1 MTKRTITYAFLGV
14 QECFKLK
21 KDNKIWKD
29 TIKHAKEC
37 DLEGNCKLKL
47 YRAEEQHVVLC
58 FNCVHDLV
66 GAKFRDHYVAKDNF
80 SSDQQVCVDIGI
92 LLQMQTFDENLEDY
106 TSFLFSQDAV
116 NRLKKQAYDELDS
129 IGFDHEMKN
138 DYPVMTLSD
147 DAYIPFT
154 DTAQN
159 PPDLHVTFQGKALVL
174 FSCLS
179 SDSTPDNL
187 FIWI

>member
-1 MTKRTITYAFLGV
+1 M
-14 QECFKLK
+14 
-21 KDNKIWKD
+21 
-29 TIKHAKEC
+29 
-37 DLEGNCKLKL
+37 
-47 YRAEEQHVVLC
+47 
-58 FNCVHDLV
+58 
-66 GAKFRDHYVAKDNF
+66 
-80 SSDQQVCVDIGI
+80 
-92 LLQMQTFDENLEDY
+92 
-106 TSFLFSQDAV
+106 

-138 DYPVMTLSD
+138 NYPVMTLSD

-159 PPDLHVTFQGKALVL
+159 PPDLHVIFQGKALVL